1 MVMDEKARLDAF
13 EKMLHAIRENYQN
26 TDQKMKRLKE
36 EGKEKTATYRQLMG
50 NKMQYQNMLS
60 LYQIYGLTRRGRM
73 SMKKVMVIG
82 CPGAGKSTFA
92 RKLQN

>member
-1 MVMDEKARLDAF
+1 MGMDEKERLDAF

-60 LYQIYGLTRRGRM
+60 LYQIYGLTDEGE
-73 SMKKVMVIG
+73 
-82 CPGAGKSTFA
+82 
-92 RKLQN
+92 